1 MSDLILN
8 AEEFYITAEH
18 RYAKL
23 VITGGNDGESIDE
36 IRVLAAEPPV
46 SDATRGHCNTWN
58 TYEGRFPDKLIFKN
72 GKITLTDN
80 CVTDGCNIT
89 LLLEISYHER
99 NYQVS
104 LSIYTVE

>member
-18 RYAKL
+18 RHAAL

-46 SDATRGHCNTWN
+46 SDATRGHSNTWN
-58 TYEGRFPDKLIFKN
+58 TYEELFPDKLIFKN

-80 CVTDGCNIT
+80 CVTDVCNIT